1 MPYSWKVIFQN
12 EDHRYELI
20 LSASSASE
28 ERCWKTELLKTSA
41 MSQAELPTISLEPRE
56 FAFCF
61 LPLVSLDAIDSRAA
75 ILARRTS
82 VRSLS
87 TNNPKRQPEH
97 VVIKRTYNPLYD
109 DEVRSRQEAGIVR
122 TRSAVR
128 EHAPVILSPLR
139 QDRVRLER
147 KIADIFSREILPF
160 PGMVMGRGDYLRS
173 QSLMRGVPFRTPFS
187 SRRSASVS
195 KITISSSDESCDG
208 QDGGHGTE
216 EATSPRSHESGSP
229 IQPVSSRRYRHAR
242 AASDCS
248 RHSAATSE
256 CKVKSKPSKRWLSP
270 LSILSLF
277 GLSRDHAV

>member
-1 MPYSWKVIFQN
+1 
-12 EDHRYELI
+12 
-20 LSASSASE
+20 
-28 ERCWKTELLKTSA
+28 
-41 MSQAELPTISLEPRE
+41 MSPAELPTISLEPRE
-56 FAFCF
+56 LAFCF
-61 LPLVSLDAIDSRAA
+61 LPVVPLDAIDNRAG

-87 TNNPKRQPEH
+87 ANNPKRQPEQ
-97 VVIKRTYNPLYD
+97 VVIKRTHNPLHD

-147 KIADIFSREILPF
+147 SIADIFSREILPF

-187 SRRSASVS
+187 SRRSVSIS
-195 KITISSSDESCDG
+195 KITVSSSDEGCDG
-208 QDGGHGTE
+208 QDGGQATE
-216 EATSPRSHESGSP
+216 DTTSPRSHENGSP
-229 IQPVSSRRYRHAR
+229 IQPVFSRRHRHAR

-248 RHSAATSE
+248 KHSAATCES
-256 CKVKSKPSKRWLSP
+256 KAKSKPSKRWLSA
-270 LSILSLF
+270 LSILGLF
-277 GLSRDHAV
+277 GLSRDHAEQE